1 MKEKQ
6 ILERARERA
15 AADFIPVCGEGCARI
30 LEECCLRLK
39 PRRILEIGTA
49 VGCSAA
55 LMALSCGA
63 EVDTIDF
70 DEERLK
76 RAQELWRELGLEGR
90 IHAFCGDVK
99 RILPEVIAGKKYG
112 LVFIDGPK
120 SAYKSIF
127 ERVREHTEKGG
138 EIVSDDVDYLGLVLS
153 KAYPPHKHRTIVTN
167 MRDYLEYISAPPLD
181 TRVFGD
187 CGVAVTEVR

>member
-15 AADFIPVCGEGCARI
+15 AEDFIPVCGEGCARI

-167 MRDYLEYISAPPLD
+167 MREYLEYISALPLE

>member
-6 ILERARERA
+6 ILERARARA

-30 LEECCLRLK
+30 LEECCARLK

-76 RAQELWRELGLEGR
+76 RAEELWRELGLNGR

-127 ERVREHTEKGG
+127 ESVREHTEKGG

-167 MRDYLEYISAPPLD
+167 MRDYLEYISAPPLE
-181 TRVFGD
+181 TRVFDD

>member
-1 MKEKQ
+1 M
-6 ILERARERA
+6 
-15 AADFIPVCGEGCARI
+15 
-30 LEECCLRLK
+30 
-39 PRRILEIGTA
+39 EIGTA

>member
-6 ILERARERA
+6 LRERAREKA

-30 LEECCLRLK
+30 LEECCARLK

-76 RAQELWRELGLEGR
+76 RAKKLWRELGLEGR

-127 ERVREHTEKGG
+127 ESVREHK
-138 EIVSDDVDYLGLVLS
+138 IVSDDVDYLGLVLS
-153 KAYPPHKHRTIVTN
+153 KTYPPHKHRTIVTN
-167 MRDYLEYISAPPLD
+167 MRDYLKYISAPPLE
-181 TRVFGD
+181 TRVFSD

>member
-15 AADFIPVCGEGCARI
+15 AEDFIPVCGEGCARI

-127 ERVREHTEKGG
+127 ESVREHTEKGG

-167 MRDYLEYISAPPLD
+167 MREYLEYISAPPLE

>member
-6 ILERARERA
+6 ILERARARA

-30 LEECCLRLK
+30 LEGCCLRLK

-127 ERVREHTEKGG
+127 ESVREHTEKGG

-167 MRDYLEYISAPPLD
+167 MREYLEYISAPPLE

>member
-15 AADFIPVCGEGCARI
+15 AEDFIPVCGEGCARI

-76 RAQELWRELGLEGR
+76 RAQELWRELGLKGR

-167 MRDYLEYISAPPLD
+167 MREYLEYISAPPLE